1 MTMHVD
7 PSVREAAF
15 SCPHCGA
22 FTTQHWLNLLARR
35 EPEDSPLPVLP
46 VAGQREA
53 WENDKNIRPDEKKM
67 LLKWVDDCSAGNPF
81 FEIQQQWQSSNIKV
95 ENAHLSECYH
105 CKKITVWV
113 HKSIV
118 HPTVRRGPI
127 PTPDLPS
134 EIQADFDEARS
145 IVNLS
150 PRGAAA
156 LLRLAL
162 QKLCK
167 HLGGSGED
175 INRDIGELVKK
186 GLNPLVQQALDIVR
200 VVGNE
205 SVHPGTLDMRDD
217 QDTATQLF
225 GLINAIAEQ
234 MLTHPK
240 SVQALYAKL
249 PANKLAGI
257 AARDAKAGGIP

>member
-1 MTMHVD
+1 MTKHVD

-35 EPEDSPLPVLP
+35 QPESSPLPVLP
-46 VAGQREA
+46 VPGQREL
-53 WENDKNIRPDEKKM
+53 WENDKSIPPEEKRE
-67 LLKWVDDCSAGNPF
+67 LLKWVDDCSSGDPF
-81 FEIQQQWQSSNIKV
+81 FELQKQWQSANIKV

-105 CKKITVWV
+105 CKRITVWV

-118 HPTVRRGPI
+118 HPTIRRGPI
-127 PTPDLPS
+127 PNPDLPPA
-134 EIQADFDEARS
+134 IQADIEEARS
-145 IVNLS
+145 IVDLS
-150 PRGAAA
+150 ARGAAA

-167 HLGGSGED
+167 HLGESGTD

-205 SVHPGTLDMRDD
+205 SVHPGTLDLRDD
-217 QDTATQLF
+217 QDVALQLF
-225 GLINAIAEQ
+225 GLINAIADQ
-234 MLTHPK
+234 MITHPK
-240 SVQALYAKL
+240 QVQALYAKL
-249 PANKLAGI
+249 PANKRAGI
-257 AARDAKAGGIP
+257 AVRDSKAPGSP